1 MKSKK
6 QLGKNPGAPGD
17 QILERFREDHRKD
30 RSVDE
35 GELFP
40 VVAFADDKR
49 HATLLIAE
57 VGGFLWIYDGKKVKR
72 CRVFDALAWFRRNLA
87 RNWFTQRVDFDT
99 GWLLLLGM
107 AEGLTKEKFQE
118 GGAR

>member
-6 QLGKNPGAPGD
+6 QSGKNPGAPGD

-72 CRVFDALAWFRRNLA
+72 CRVFDDLIPRRSGVLA
-87 RNWFTQRVDFDT
+87 
-99 GWLLLLGM
+99 
-107 AEGLTKEKFQE
+107 
-118 GGAR
+118 